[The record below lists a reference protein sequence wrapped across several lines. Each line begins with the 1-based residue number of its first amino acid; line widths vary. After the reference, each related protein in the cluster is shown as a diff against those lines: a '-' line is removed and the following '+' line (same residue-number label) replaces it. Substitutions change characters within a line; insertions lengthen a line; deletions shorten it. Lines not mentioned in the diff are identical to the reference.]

1 MDSQH
6 VQDGPTIAEDA
17 ERRAREWL
25 VLLGSGEATDADRE
39 RFEQWLALDDRHREA
54 YRQAERVWSAVAG
67 LDALR
72 ELEPPPKTA
81 AVKPVQE
88 PASPES
94 TAGLWDWLQAK
105 LADMGAL
112 PQWGL
117 ALTAVLVVVMFVGQS
132 PQTPETQFYQTGVAE
147 KRTLALPD
155 GTEISLSPETR
166 LEVTYSDKR
175 RQVVLETGEAFFDVA
190 SNPQR
195 PFYVESGYAEVK
207 VLGTMF
213 NVNASPFGVSVAVEE
228 GRVQVSGLS
237 IPGRLDAEEKLTAGQ
252 RIRVSKAKGLS
263 DIQLIEP
270 ASAGAWRQDV
280 RAYTDRPLAEVLS
293 DLDRYHEAEL
303 VIVDAQLS
311 QLPVTAVFP
320 TADVE
325 QMLGALESVLPITV
339 ANVGADRIE
348 IRAR

>member
-1 MDSQH
+1 VDSQH

-39 RFEQWLALDDRHREA
+39 RFEQWLALDERHREA
-54 YRQAERVWSAVAG
+54 YRQAERIWSAVAG
-67 LDALR
+67 LEALR
-72 ELEPPPKTA
+72 ELEPAPNRESSRRSSADAPK
-81 AVKPVQE
+81 V
-88 PASPES
+88 
-94 TAGLWDWLQAK
+94 GLWQWLQAK
-105 LADMGAL
+105 VTDWGAL

-117 ALTAVLVVVMFVGQS
+117 ALASVLVVVVFVGQS
-132 PQTPETQFYQTGVAE
+132 PQGPEARFYQTAVAE
-147 KRTLALPD
+147 KRTLELPD

-166 LEVTYSDKR
+166 LAITFSEKR
-175 RQVVLETGEAFFDVA
+175 RQVVLEAGEAFFDVA

-195 PFYVESGYAEVK
+195 PFYVASGYAEVK

-228 GRVQVSGLS
+228 GRVQVSGLG
-237 IPGRLDAEEKLTAGQ
+237 IPGRRDAEKALTAGQ
-252 RIRVSKAKGLS
+252 RVSVSETKGLS

-270 ASAGAWRQDV
+270 ASAGAWRQDL

-293 DLDRYHEAEL
+293 DLDRYHQAEL
-303 VIVDAQLS
+303 VIVDEQLS
-311 QLPVTAVFP
+311 QLRVTAVFP

-339 ANVGADRIE
+339 ASVDADRIE